1 MYVFAER
8 EVYRDR
14 LSNLVPLHGPTD
26 VCIVRTDCS
35 RRFLGHQLPFLP
47 ATRPDITNKRLLVL
61 LSLYSIVS
69 ACQAKKMRKNRTP
82 LWQFSRPRCHFGR
95 FGVVFRFL
103 PHHPQR
109 THPDYSLPI
118 LEQESTLYH
127 PHIQYTNHLRQSKL
141 HNKPYPVQ
149 NTMQQP

>member
-61 LSLYSIVS
+61 LSFYTVLS
-69 ACQAKKMRKNRTP
+69 ACQYLVLEKI
-82 LWQFSRPRCHFGR
+82 FGIG
-95 FGVVFRFL
+95 FAGSGL
-103 PHHPQR
+103 P
-109 THPDYSLPI
+109 
-118 LEQESTLYH
+118 
-127 PHIQYTNHLRQSKL
+127 
-141 HNKPYPVQ
+141 
-149 NTMQQP
+149 